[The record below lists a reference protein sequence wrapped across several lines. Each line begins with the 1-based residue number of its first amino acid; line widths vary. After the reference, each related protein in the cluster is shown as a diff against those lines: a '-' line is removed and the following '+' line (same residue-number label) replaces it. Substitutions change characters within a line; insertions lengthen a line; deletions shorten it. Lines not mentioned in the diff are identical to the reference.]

1 MSTGCCGE
9 ENEMGN
15 PKSMMPEMAKKMMGN
30 MQKKSF
36 NPQEMC
42 EQMTS
47 SIKTTAKLAAHANSE
62 VQMLFE
68 EWAEQVE
75 KEILNSLNPNQFN
88 AEKISKELKVSE
100 ETVLYFLSRLIR
112 DKKIKVLKL
121 ELL

>member
-1 MSTGCCGE
+1 
-9 ENEMGN
+9 
-15 PKSMMPEMAKKMMGN
+15 
-30 MQKKSF
+30 
-36 NPQEMC
+36 
-42 EQMTS
+42 
-47 SIKTTAKLAAHANSE
+47 
-62 VQMLFE
+62 MLFE